1 MKKYGYKGFNIKP
14 DGTIYC
20 SPYGGYQEYKINEI
34 VEIDGELEL
43 CKNGVHFCWN
53 LNDVYDF
60 YNFNYDNVIVGK
72 VEILGKTINDEDNK
86 KSCTNKIKLVRL
98 YPTKKQL
105 MKESNSGANNTGY
118 CNTGDRNTGDW
129 NTGDRNTGDRNTGD
143 RNTGNRNTGDRNTGD
158 RNTGYCNTGDRNTGD
173 RNTGYCNTGYCN
185 TGNRN
190 TGYWNTGYCNTG
202 YCNTGNCNTGN
213 RNTGYWNT
221 GDWNS
226 CNYSNG
232 LFNTISPKISLFNK
246 PTIYS
251 MEEFK
256 ETKWYNSLTN
266 GNFNLTKWIPY
277 TEEEMK
283 NDESKRKTGG
293 RTVAVD
299 YKDACKEW
307 WNSLNKFDK
316 DIIKTI
322 PNFDADIFEEITG
335 IKL

>member
-1 MKKYGYKGFNIKP
+1 MKKYGYKGFNIKT

-20 SPYGGYQEYKINEI
+20 APNRGYQEYKINEI
-34 VEIDGELEL
+34 VEINGELEL
-43 CKNGVHFCWN
+43 CKNGIHFCWN

-60 YNFNYDNVIVGK
+60 YNFNHDNIIVGK
-72 VEILGKTINDEDNK
+72 VEILGKTINDENNK

-105 MKESNSGANNTGY
+105 MKKSNSGANNTGY
-118 CNTGDRNTGDW
+118 CNTGDRNTGD
-129 NTGDRNTGDRNTGD
+129 RNTGDCNTGD
-143 RNTGNRNTGDRNTGD
+143 INTGNYNTGDRNTGDRNTGD
-158 RNTGYCNTGDRNTGD
+158 RNTGYCNTGDINTGNYNTGYCNTGDINTGNYNTGNRNTGNYNTGD
-173 RNTGYCNTGYCN
+173 RNTGY
-185 TGNRN
+185 
-190 TGYWNTGYCNTG
+190 
-202 YCNTGNCNTGN
+202 
-213 RNTGYWNT
+213 
-221 GDWNS
+221 WNS

-246 PTIYS
+246 PTIYT

-256 ETKWYNSLTN
+256 RTKWYNSLTN
-266 GNFNLTKWIPY
+266 GDFNLTKWIPY

-283 NDESKRKTGG
+283 NDEDKRKTGG
-293 RTVAVD
+293 RTIAVN

-307 WNSLNKFDK
+307 WESLNKLDQ

-335 IKL
+335 IKI